1 MDAAQR
7 GQRGRGPEWP
17 RRGPFLPAGTIFA
30 ATYGQWGKDEND
42 SILGY
47 RFNIEQLDELAK
59 KEVAAE

>member
-7 GQRGRGPEWP
+7 GQRGRRPERP
-17 RRGPFLPAGTIFA
+17 RRGRFLPDGMIFA
-30 ATYGQWGKDEND
+30 VTYGQWGKGEND

-59 KEVAAE
+59 KEVAA